1 MRNKLIPTLAL
12 AFVVLAPLVA
22 PITRIE
28 ARTGPAPG
36 IYCIPLGRNRLEC
49 HSDVSGG
56 TSPYTYQW
64 SPTPSAGGG
73 EIAIIPCPG
82 TSTITISVTVTDA
95 NNQTGSHS
103 GQFYCCGSCD
113 PW

>member
-1 MRNKLIPTLAL
+1 MRKTLVLVLALTLA
-12 AFVVLAPLVA
+12 VLALLSTPVRRGA
-22 PITRIE
+22 
-28 ARTGPAPG
+28 ARTGPAPS
-36 IYCIPLGRNRLEC
+36 IYCIPLGRDRLEC
-49 HSDVSGG
+49 HADVGGG

-82 TSTITISVTVTDA
+82 TSTRTISVTVTDA
-95 NNQTGSHS
+95 NNQTGSYS